1 MTKTHLGLT
10 VIITGLIAAAT
21 TASAVSATISSYS
34 LTGNLSKGTEISVP
48 YTLQAEENKGKLP
61 TEYKG
66 ACDVNPS
73 LPGC

>member
-1 MTKTHLGLT
+1 MTKIHLGLT
-10 VIITGLIAAAT
+10 IIITGLFAVVPIVT
-21 TASAVSATISSYS
+21 AVSAAVPSYS
-34 LTGNLSKGTEISVP
+34 LIGNLSKETENSVP

-66 ACDVNPS
+66 ACDVNPN